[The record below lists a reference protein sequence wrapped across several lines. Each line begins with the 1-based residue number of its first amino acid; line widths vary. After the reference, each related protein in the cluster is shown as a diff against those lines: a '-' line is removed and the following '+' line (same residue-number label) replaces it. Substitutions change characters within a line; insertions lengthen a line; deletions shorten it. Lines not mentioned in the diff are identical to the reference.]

1 MLFASAKIL
10 FWKYGIKKVSV
21 EEIAKEVGVSK
32 MMFYRL
38 FNNKMT
44 LVKALL
50 NGIAKEGFEVYNE
63 TMFSKLSFPDKV
75 KQMVLEILKTA
86 EGISQHFMR
95 DVFIGEDSELQ
106 DLFTSHQT
114 EMKNTLIAE
123 FTKAQKESW
132 FRQYLS
138 MDFIMYMSDDMQTK
152 SGDPRFL
159 ELHKDNVTEAIVKL
173 TSVFFCGVIPLK
185 EHKA

>member
-50 NGIAKEGFEVYNE
+50 DGVEKEGFEVYNE
-63 TMFSKLSFPDKV
+63 IIFSKFAFPDKV

-86 EGISQHFMR
+86 EGTSQDFMR

-114 EMKNTLIAE
+114 EMK
-123 FTKAQKESW
+123 K
-132 FRQYLS
+132 
-138 MDFIMYMSDDMQTK
+138 
-152 SGDPRFL
+152 P
-159 ELHKDNVTEAIVKL
+159 
-173 TSVFFCGVIPLK
+173 
-185 EHKA
+185 